1 MYNEALPL
9 LKKAASLYP
18 LNDSILVS
26 MAAANKNIG
35 NSAEA
40 ENLLLQALKMN
51 PMNPATNGNLLAL
64 YASTNNLV
72 KAEQMMQDI
81 KIKKLDHPDVF
92 FGQGIYYIKLQ
103 KFEDAKIVIEKGLVQ
118 SPDNTSAT
126 ANLAK
131 IYYLQGNI
139 NKTIELYEKFLSLNP
154 DDALISAFVGSLYL
168 NNIKNKN
175 KALHYLKKALQI
187 DPQNADADKWRSII
201 TQIEKTP

>member
-1 MYNEALPL
+1 
-9 LKKAASLYP
+9 
-18 LNDSILVS
+18 

-51 PMNPATNGNLLAL
+51 PMNPTTNGNLLAL

-81 KIKKLDHPDVF
+81 NTKKLDHPDISF
-92 FGQGIYYIKLQ
+92 AQGIYYIKLQ
-103 KFEDAKIVIEKGLVQ
+103 KFEDAKIAIEKGLVQ
-118 SPDNTSAT
+118 SPDNTSAL

-175 KALHYLKKALQI
+175 KALQYLKQALEI
-187 DPQNADADKWRSII
+187 DPQNADADKWRAII
-201 TQIEKTP
+201 SQIEKTP